1 MEANNLQ
8 WYPPHKQKMIWVKNV
23 ESRIDSVSRQC
34 RLEDPPCRDKLEK
47 QAISCKPLQ
56 WSCQWPLQL
65 QETMR
70 GVSAISL
77 PVHLLPVSFGCL
89 PWLPLCAAKVGSCCH
104 LIAVNWCHPCPP
116 GPPGVLIAR
125 APEPGHVRR
134 FDFCLLQLCWV
145 LFCRLLLSLDCI

>member
-89 PWLPLCAAKVGSCCH
+89 PWLPLCAGKVGSCCH
-104 LIAVNWCHPCPP
+104 LIAVNWCHPLPPRLSWCPHCQQCQGMS
-116 GPPGVLIAR
+116 GPWLFV
-125 APEPGHVRR
+125 
-134 FDFCLLQLCWV
+134 FCSSAGCCSV
-145 LFCRLLLSLDCI
+145 VS